1 MPNKEEKSSRDY
13 DYVIKEM
20 FIKGLGLKL
29 IGENIQE
36 SFNDHD
42 DNADETITMKYEK
55 TEKYKKKSK
64 W

>member
-36 SFNDHD
+36 SSNDHD
-42 DNADETITMKYEK
+42 DNADETINMKYEK

-64 W
+64 